1 MRVVYLVLYV
11 ILFLVGVKCEV
22 SNDTMVLCGMIMI
35 TAQFVVEGR
44 SEK

>member
-1 MRVVYLVLYV
+1 MRFVYLILYV

-22 SNDTMVLCGMIMI
+22 SNDTMVLCGMII
-35 TAQFVVEGR
+35 LAAQFVVDVR